1 MTNSNDTYMKLAFRA
16 RRAVARAVMILG
28 VVLIGLSAAS
38 ADVSIPDTPAGR
50 AVSAWLDAF
59 NSGDRARLDDYFK
72 KYEPSKHA
80 DDFMGFRDRVG
91 GFDLLSIEKSEPN
104 RIVFLL
110 KERNSERRA
119 LAKFQ
124 VSDSDPLGGTP
135 LGGTPLQVTGS
146 RVQGIFDGAAV
157 IGFDIDAA
165 TRKHVID
172 GAIAMLDEFYVFPEV
187 AKKMGIAARGRARR
201 GEYDSVTDGDAFA
214 KLLAAHFQEVSH
226 DKHIFVS
233 FSPTQLPEDSAPS
246 NQDAI
251 ARQREAMRD
260 ANCAFEKVEHLKGN
274 IGYLKFNGFGDPEI
288 CAPTAIAAMNFLA
301 NVDAL
306 IFDLR
311 QNGGGDPKMVALLS
325 SYLFEHQTHLND
337 LWTRKGNETMQ
348 FWTLPYVPGKRLP
361 SVPVYVLTSHRTFS
375 GAEEFTNNLKVLK
388 RATIVGEVTGGG
400 AHPVGGHRIDDRF
413 TIGVP
418 FARAINPVTKTN
430 WEGVGVEPDVK
441 VSADDALT
449 TAQALA
455 AKEIANRR
463 MAKPAS

>member
-1 MTNSNDTYMKLAFRA
+1 MTNSNDSYMKLAFRTL
-16 RRAVARAVMILG
+16 RAVARAVMMCG
-28 VVLIGLSAAS
+28 VALIGFGSAS
-38 ADVSIPDTPAGR
+38 ADVTIPDTPAGR
-50 AVSAWLDAF
+50 AVSAWLEAF

-91 GFDLLSIEKSEPN
+91 GFDLISIEKSEPN

-135 LGGTPLQVTGS
+135 LQVTGS
-146 RVQGIFDGAAV
+146 RVQGIFDGAAA

-187 AKKMGIAARGRARR
+187 AKKMGIAVRGRAKR

-214 KLLAAHFQEVSH
+214 RLLAAHFQEVSH

-233 FSPTQLPEDSAPS
+233 FSPTQVPEDSAPP
-246 NQDAI
+246 NRDAI
-251 ARQREAMRD
+251 ARQRDAMRD

-288 CAPTAIAAMNFLA
+288 CAPTAIAAMNFLGG
-301 NVDAL
+301 VDAL

-311 QNGGGDPKMVALLS
+311 QNGGGDPKMVALLC
-325 SYLFEHQTHLND
+325 SYLFEHPTHLND
-337 LWTRKGNETMQ
+337 LWTRKGDETQQ

-361 SVPVYVLTSHRTFS
+361 SIPVYVLTSHRTFS

-418 FARAINPVTKTN
+418 FARAINPITKTN

-455 AKEIANRR
+455 EKELANRR
-463 MAKPAS
+463 AAKPSG

>member
-1 MTNSNDTYMKLAFRA
+1 MTKNLGAYMKLAFRTLH
-16 RRAVARAVMILG
+16 AVIMCGVALIL
-28 VVLIGLSAAS
+28 SPAS
-38 ADVSIPDTPAGR
+38 ADVTIPDTPAGR
-50 AVSAWLDAF
+50 AMSAWLESF

-80 DDFMGFRDRVG
+80 DDFMVFRDRVG

-135 LGGTPLQVTGS
+135 PQVTGW

-165 TRKHVID
+165 TRRHVID
-172 GAIAMLDEFYVFPEV
+172 GAIALLDEFYVFPEV
-187 AKKMGIAARGRARR
+187 AKKMGIAVRGRAKR

-214 KLLAAHFQEVSH
+214 RLLAAHFQEVSH

-233 FSPTQLPEDSAPS
+233 FSPTQLPEDSAPPS
-246 NQDAI
+246 REAI

-274 IGYLKFNGFGDPEI
+274 IGYVKFNGFADPEI
-288 CAPTAIAAMNFLA
+288 CAPTAIAAMNFLS

-311 QNGGGDPKMVALLS
+311 QNGGGDPKMIALLC

-337 LWTRKGNETMQ
+337 LWTRKGDETEQ

-361 SVPVYVLTSHRTFS
+361 TTPVYVLTSHRTFS

-400 AHPVGGHRIDDRF
+400 AHPVAGHRVDDRF

-418 FARAINPVTKTN
+418 FARAINPITRTN

-441 VSADDALT
+441 VSAEDALT
-449 TAQALA
+449 TAQELA
-455 AKEIANRR
+455 AKEIASRR
-463 MAKPAS
+463 ATKPSN

>member
-1 MTNSNDTYMKLAFRA
+1 MTNSNGAYMTLPSLA
-16 RRAVARAVMILG
+16 RRAVARAAMLCGVTLIALG
-28 VVLIGLSAAS
+28 SAS
-38 ADVSIPDTPAGR
+38 ADVTIPDTPAGR
-50 AVSAWLDAF
+50 AMSAWLSAF
-59 NSGDRARLDDYFK
+59 NSGDRTRLDDYFK
-72 KYEPSKHA
+72 QYDREKHA

-91 GFDLLSIEKSEPN
+91 GFDLVSIEKSEPN

-119 LAKFQ
+119 LGKFQ
-124 VSDSDPLGGTP
+124 VSDADPKGGTSP
-135 LGGTPLQVTGS
+135 RVTSS
-146 RVQGIFDGAAV
+146 RVQGIFDGEAV

-187 AKKMGIAARGRARR
+187 AQKMGIAVRGRAKR

-214 KLLAAHFQEVSH
+214 RLLAAHFQEVSH

-233 FSPTQLPEDSAPS
+233 FSPTQLPEDSAPP
-246 NQDAI
+246 NRDAI

-260 ANCAFEKVEHLKGN
+260 ANCAFEKVEHLSGN
-274 IGYLKFNGFGDPEI
+274 IGYVKFNGFADPEV
-288 CAPTAIAAMNFLA
+288 CGATAVAAMNFLA

-311 QNGGGDPKMVALLS
+311 QNGGGDPKMIALLC
-325 SYLFEHQTHLND
+325 SYLFEQQTHLND
-337 LWTRKGNETMQ
+337 LWTRKGNETQQ
-348 FWTLPYVPGKRLP
+348 FWTLPYVPGNLLP
-361 SVPVYVLTSHRTFS
+361 SIPVYVLTSHRTFS

-418 FARAINPVTKTN
+418 FARAINPITKTN

-441 VSADDALT
+441 VSAEDALT
-449 TAQALA
+449 TAQDLA
-455 AKEIANRR
+455 AKEIASRR
-463 MAKPAS
+463 AKHANETTR

>member
-1 MTNSNDTYMKLAFRA
+1 MKLAFRTL
-16 RRAVARAVMILG
+16 RAVARAVVMYG
-28 VVLIGLSAAS
+28 VALIGLSSAS
-38 ADVSIPDTPAGR
+38 ADVTIPDTPAGR
-50 AVSAWLDAF
+50 AVSAWLEAF
-59 NSGDRARLDDYFK
+59 NSGDRTRLDDYFK

-91 GFDLLSIEKSEPN
+91 GFDLLSIEKSESN
-104 RIVFLL
+104 RIVLLL

-124 VSDSDPLGGTP
+124 VSDSDPPGGTP
-135 LGGTPLQVTGS
+135 PQVTSS

-157 IGFDIDAA
+157 IGFDIDSA

-172 GAIAMLDEFYVFPEV
+172 GATAMLDEFYVFPEV
-187 AKKMGIAARGRARR
+187 AKKMGIAVRGRAKR

-214 KLLAAHFQEVSH
+214 RLLAANFQEVSH

-233 FSPTQLPEDSAPS
+233 FNPTQLPEDSAPP
-246 NQDAI
+246 NRDAI
-251 ARQREAMRD
+251 ARQREAMRE

-274 IGYLKFNGFGDPEI
+274 IGYLKFNGFADPED
-288 CAPTAIAAMNFLA
+288 CGATAVAAMNFLA

-311 QNGGGDPKMVALLS
+311 QNGGGDPKMIALLS
-325 SYLFEHQTHLND
+325 SYLFEHPTHLND

-361 SVPVYVLTSHRTFS
+361 SIPVYVLTSHRTFS
-375 GAEEFTNNLKVLK
+375 GAEEFSNNLKVLN

-400 AHPVGGHRIDDRF
+400 AHPVAGHRIDDRF

-441 VSADDALT
+441 VPADDALT
-449 TAQALA
+449 TALALA
-455 AKEIANRR
+455 AKEIASRR
-463 MAKPAS
+463 VAKPSS

>member
-1 MTNSNDTYMKLAFRA
+1 MTNSQGAYMKLAFRTL
-16 RRAVARAVMILG
+16 RAVARAVMMCC
-28 VVLIGLSAAS
+28 VALIGLSSAS
-38 ADVSIPDTPAGR
+38 ADVTIPDSPAGR
-50 AVSAWLDAF
+50 AASAWLEAF
-59 NSGDRARLDDYFK
+59 NSGDRTRLDDYFK

-135 LGGTPLQVTGS
+135 PQVTGS
-146 RVQGIFDGAAV
+146 RIQGIFDGAAV

-187 AKKMGIAARGRARR
+187 AKKMGIAVRGRAKR

-214 KLLAAHFQEVSH
+214 RLLAAHFQEVSH

-233 FSPTQLPEDSAPS
+233 FSPTQLPEDSAPP
-246 NQDAI
+246 NRDAI

-325 SYLFEHQTHLND
+325 SYLFEYPTHLND
-337 LWTRKGNETMQ
+337 LWTRKGDETQQ

-361 SVPVYVLTSHRTFS
+361 SIPVYVLTSRRTFS

-388 RATIVGEVTGGG
+388 RATIVGEITGGG
-400 AHPVGGHRIDDRF
+400 AHPVNGHRIDDRF

-441 VSADDALT
+441 VPADDALT

-455 AKEIANRR
+455 EKEIASRR
-463 MAKPAS
+463 AAKPST